1 MKKVTMLLMVA
12 ILVMGITV
20 NAMAYFESGNLVR
33 IVYHSGGTYEVAT
46 DLGAF
51 SLTAPYSGPG
61 ISFAAN
67 VFPVAGSGSFASASW
82 SDRQV
87 AYFVYAPGAAWT
99 SGPEAGQTSGKRQFA
114 NFESAAIS
122 VLDKYASLGGAQGQL
137 LQADLQSYFGKMN
150 KGGTGIGTFNGFTEG
165 GEQNLAALGTTGYVD
180 QYLYYYGTPDSGAAG
195 MQVATIR
202 TYSDGRSEILG
213 DNPVPIPASL
223 LLFGTGLIGLV
234 GISRKRKA

>member
-1 MKKVTMLLMVA
+1 MVA

-51 SLTAPYSGPG
+51 SLTTPYSGPG
-61 ISFAAN
+61 ISFTAN
-67 VFPVAGSGSFASASW
+67 LFPVAGSGSFASATW
-82 SDRQV
+82 SDLQV
-87 AYFVYAPGAAWT
+87 AYFVYAPGAVWT
-99 SGPEAGQTSGKRQFA
+99 SGPEAGQTSGNRQFA
-114 NFESAAIS
+114 NFESAANA
-122 VLDKYASLGGAQGQL
+122 VLSKYASLGGAQGQL
-137 LQADLQSYFGKMN
+137 PQTDLQAYFVKMN
-150 KGGTGIGTFNGFTEG
+150 KGGTGIGTFSGFTEG

-180 QYLYYYGTPDSGAAG
+180 QYLYYYGTPNSSVAG
-195 MQVATIR
+195 LQVATIR

-213 DNPVPIPASL
+213 DDNPVPIPASL

>member
-1 MKKVTMLLMVA
+1 MVA

-51 SLTAPYSGPG
+51 SLTTPYSGPG
-61 ISFAAN
+61 ISFTAN
-67 VFPVAGSGSFASASW
+67 LFPVAGSGSFASATW
-82 SDRQV
+82 SDLQV

-99 SGPEAGQTSGKRQFA
+99 SGPEAGQTSGSRQFT
-114 NFESAAIS
+114 NFEFAANA
-122 VLDKYASLGGAQGQL
+122 VLSKYASLGGAQGQL
-137 LQADLQSYFGKMN
+137 LQTDLQSYFGKMN
-150 KGGTGIGTFNGFTEG
+150 KGGTGIGTFSGFTEG

-180 QYLYYYGTPDSGAAG
+180 QYLYYYGTPINYVQDGL
-195 MQVATIR
+195 QVATIR
-202 TYSDGRSEILG
+202 TYSDGHSEL
-213 DNPVPIPASL
+213 NPVPIPASL